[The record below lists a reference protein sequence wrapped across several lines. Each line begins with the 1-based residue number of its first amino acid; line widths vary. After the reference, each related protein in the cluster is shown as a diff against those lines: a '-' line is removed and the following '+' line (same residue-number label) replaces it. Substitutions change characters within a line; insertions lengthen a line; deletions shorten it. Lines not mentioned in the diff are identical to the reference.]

1 MYKNFYIIIS
11 IIGFIALTVAVFF
24 TSEFYAG
31 KWESER
37 LLKEELRDTTGKSW
51 DLSKLK
57 EKFGIIY
64 FGYTYCPD
72 ICPTA
77 LNDLSIALKGMGS
90 DQNLYQPIFISI
102 DPERDTPQIIKEY
115 ILNFDQNLLGLTGT
129 STQLKSFTFNLGST
143 YALQKKSVNDEDY
156 TVDHTI
162 GYFMVTSTGQK
173 LSVPIRS
180 NTKDLRNVITKV
192 KNRMLANSANERRDR

>member
-1 MYKNFYIIIS
+1 MHKIFYIIIS
-11 IIGFIALTVAVFF
+11 IIGFILLTIAVFF
-24 TSEFYAG
+24 TSEFYAS
-31 KWESER
+31 KWQSER
-37 LLKEELRDTTGKSW
+37 LLKQELRDTTGKSW

-57 EKFGIIY
+57 KKFGIIY
-64 FGYTYCPD
+64 FGYTHCPD

-90 DQNLYQPIFISI
+90 DRDLYQPIFISI

-115 ILNFDQNLLGLTGT
+115 ILNFDQHLLGVTGT
-129 STQLKSFTFNLGST
+129 LAQLKSFTFNLGST
-143 YALQKKSVNDEDY
+143 YALQKKSTNDKDY

-173 LSVPIRS
+173 LSVPIKS
-180 NTKDLRNVITKV
+180 NTKDLRNVIIKV
-192 KNRMLANSANERRDR
+192 KNRMLENIVSK

>member
-24 TSEFYAG
+24 TSEFYAS
-31 KWESER
+31 KWQSER
-37 LLKEELRDTTGKSW
+37 LLKVELRDTAGRSW
-51 DLSKLK
+51 NLSKLK

-129 STQLKSFTFNLGST
+129 SAQLKSFTFNLGST
-143 YALQKKSVNDEDY
+143 YTLQKKNVNDEDY

-192 KNRMLANSANERRDR
+192 KNRILANSASE